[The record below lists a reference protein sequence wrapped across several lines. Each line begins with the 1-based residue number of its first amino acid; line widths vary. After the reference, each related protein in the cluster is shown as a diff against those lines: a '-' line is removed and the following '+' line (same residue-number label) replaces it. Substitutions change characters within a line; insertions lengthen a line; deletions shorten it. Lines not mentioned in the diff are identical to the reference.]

1 MKRLAGTRKYIVV
14 LIGVVCGVIILSC
27 ASHLHNAGDTDKVT
41 IEENRILIPGTQI
54 SQADQ
59 KAMNDILKHFHKYL
73 YRIRTYEKGNLI
85 KEQGK
90 LSADIIGKA
99 TVSKVAENAKLHS
112 LTGLTTQV
120 GFGRRINNTPPPTA
134 SAREE
139 SGVETGTRINNT
151 PSPTAS
157 AREESGVETGT
168 RINNTTPPTASAREE
183 VGVETGARIN
193 TPSPTASAREEIG
206 VKIGVRINNP
216 TNEETAES
224 KELV

>member
-1 MKRLAGTRKYIVV
+1 MKRLVGTRKYIVV

-54 SQADQ
+54 SQVDQ

-99 TVSKVAENAKLHS
+99 TVSKVAENAKLHG

-120 GFGRRINNTPPPTA
+120 GFRINPHSPNTPSPTASAREDSGVETCTRINNTPSPTASAREEVGVETGARINNTPSPTA

-168 RINNTTPPTASAREE
+168 RINNT
-183 VGVETGARIN
+183 
-193 TPSPTASAREEIG
+193 PSPT
-206 VKIGVRINNP
+206 
-216 TNEETAES
+216 
-224 KELV
+224 